1 MKPCVHGVP
10 PAARLS
16 VTALAAG
23 LSPIDPGDP
32 AKLRIKDPN
41 SNLSCH
47 KGGYISGLKST
58 SSCKSPEE
66 FHDSKGFQSLSEATL
81 KRNWSRSNMRSSC
94 T

>member
-1 MKPCVHGVP
+1 MMKPRVPQAVHP
-10 PAARLS
+10 S
-16 VTALAAG
+16 VTVLAVG

-32 AKLRIKDPN
+32 AELRKKDPN

-58 SSCKSPEE
+58 PSCKSPEE
-66 FHDSKGFQSLSEATL
+66 FRDSKGFQSLSEAT
-81 KRNWSRSNMRSSC
+81 RSRSLSNMRSSC